1 MNPFP
6 NNSMPSQNRFTPSM
20 FMTPQVNAE
29 SVAYCMWDTTHE
41 MMMDWYGSIKQK
53 IEKF

>member
-1 MNPFP
+1 MEFHKLFENEA
-6 NNSMPSQNRFTPSM
+6 SKE
-20 FMTPQVNAE
+20 PQVNAK

-41 MMMDWYGSIKQK
+41 MMMEWYGSIKQK